1 MSLLA
6 SGLALLVLGSCS
18 LIETPRDPVAAKRK
32 LKELGITFD
41 ASSFVSNA
49 KNGNKKVVDPRD
61 IPLEY
66 ILQHKWCPNCRR
78 RGCWRA
84 LSSDEAKWDC

>member
-1 MSLLA
+1 VYYYVMLNHIIK
-6 SGLALLVLGSCS
+6 C
-18 LIETPRDPVAAKRK
+18 EC
-32 LKELGITFD
+32 
-41 ASSFVSNA
+41 
-49 KNGNKKVVDPRD
+49 GNKKVVDPRD

-84 LSSDEAKWDC
+84 LSSDDAKWDC